1 MKLTTAEEKGKLV
14 LEVRGDDI
22 TKYSVPDLD
31 ALLSW
36 YQIPK
41 QNKMVRKDKERKWDS
56 IRQQQPPMF
65 EQWTDDDKNELKE
78 ACRTDLEI
86 GDTALG
92 RLEKKRKRDLVQTA
106 TKMTEDEWNEVI
118 AARSLSTLATM
129 PETTTNLDEDDVI
142 I

>member
-1 MKLTTAEEKGKLV
+1 
-14 LEVRGDDI
+14 
-22 TKYSVPDLD
+22 
-31 ALLSW
+31 
-36 YQIPK
+36 
-41 QNKMVRKDKERKWDS
+41 
-56 IRQQQPPMF
+56 MF
-65 EQWTDDDKNELKE
+65 EWWTDGDENELKE